1 MMFMGSIVNGLTI
14 IGGSLL
20 GLILHNISANAKDT
34 ITKVWVWVPLRLAF
48 KWRCRP
54 KALL

>member
-34 ITKVWVWVPLRLAF
+34 ITKSLGLGTF
-48 KWRCRP
+48 
-54 KALL
+54 ALGADIVQDQP